1 MFASIKHIDKKLKLV
16 STVIFVI
23 ILDLLFL
30 YYIKYKNQGLPL
42 HDFSLTYIGN
52 LLNLLFALILIAGI
66 IFYSF
71 GKRNTYNP
79 GTLIFYTLLMTFSLF
94 LAEFYTWLKI
104 PVPNVFVLAHPLKDV
119 LKGVLFTAYQLI
131 VFFYI
136 SIVWITFLGRKES
149 LILKAVINSIV
160 IAIFLL
166 IIAFLNLNSVAE
178 NSFVKNHAGNAKYVG
193 VVMGAAVWSN
203 NQPSPSLAS
212 RSDKAAELYKEGIL
226 NKIQVTGGHAPG
238 ELSEA
243 EVAYRYLK
251 SKNIDSS
258 DIWIEKK
265 TASTSEQIRF
275 IRNNL
280 IGKKHIKNIV
290 IISDAYHL
298 ARIKEICKFYKIK
311 TQLAPSEMN
320 ISFDSKIYYKLR
332 ESVALIIFWF
342 FAL

>member
-1 MFASIKHIDKKLKLV
+1 MFARIKHIDKKFKLV
-16 STVIFVI
+16 SIVIFVI
-23 ILDLLFL
+23 IFDLLSL

-42 HDFSLTYIGN
+42 HDFSLTYTGN
-52 LLNLLFALILIAGI
+52 LLNLLFSLALIIGI

-71 GKRNTYNP
+71 GKKNTYNP
-79 GTLIFYTLLMTFSLF
+79 GVLIFYTLLMTSSLF

-104 PVPNVFVLAHPLKDV
+104 PVPDIFVLKHSLKDV
-119 LKGVLFTAYQLI
+119 LKGILFTAYQFI

-136 SIVWITFLGRKES
+136 SVVWITFLGRKE
-149 LILKAVINSIV
+149 LVILRAVINSVI

-166 IIAFLNLNSVAE
+166 IIAIFHLKSGNE
-178 NSFVKNHAGNAKYVG
+178 KEIDKSFTAGKKFVG

-203 NQPSPSLAS
+203 NRPSPSLAL
-212 RSDKAAELYKEGIL
+212 RADMAAELYKDGIL
-226 NKIQVTGGHAPG
+226 KKIQVTGGHAPG

-243 EVAYRYLK
+243 EVASAYLK
-251 SKNIDSS
+251 SKGIDST

-275 IRNNL
+275 IKNTL
-280 IGKKHIKNIV
+280 INKKHLSNII
-290 IISDAYHL
+290 IISDPYHL

-311 TQLAPSEMN
+311 TQLAPSEMHL
-320 ISFDSKIYYKLR
+320 SFDSKVYYRLR
-332 ESVALIIFWF
+332 ESIALLVFWF

>member
-1 MFASIKHIDKKLKLV
+1 MFARIKHIDKKLKLV

-23 ILDLLFL
+23 IFDLLFL

-42 HDFSLTYIGN
+42 HDFSLTYTGN
-52 LLNLLFALILIAGI
+52 LLNLLFALVLIAGI
-66 IFYSF
+66 VFYSF
-71 GKRNTYNP
+71 GKKNTYNP
-79 GTLIFYTLLMTFSLF
+79 GVLIFYTLLMTFSLF

-104 PVPNVFVLAHPLKDV
+104 PVPNIFVLEHPLKDV
-119 LKGVLFTAYQLI
+119 LKGVLFTAYQFI

-136 SIVWITFLGRKES
+136 SVVWITFLRRKEL
-149 LILKAVINSIV
+149 LILRAVINSIV

-166 IIAFLNLNSVAE
+166 IIAFLSLSSVVE
-178 NSFVKNHAGNAKYVG
+178 SSFVKNHAGNAKFVG

-203 NQPSPSLAS
+203 NRPSPSLAL
-212 RSDKAAELYKEGIL
+212 RADMAAELYKDGL
-226 NKIQVTGGHAPG
+226 LKKIQVTGGHAPG

-243 EVAYRYLK
+243 EVAYKYLV
-251 SKNIDSS
+251 SKGVDST

-275 IRNNL
+275 IKNRL
-280 IGKKHIKNIV
+280 VDKKHLSNIM
-290 IISDAYHL
+290 IISDPYHL

-311 TQLAPSEMN
+311 TQLAPSGMQL
-320 ISFDSKIYYKLR
+320 SFDSKIYYRLR
-332 ESVALIIFWF
+332 ESIALLVFWF